1 MRLRKE
7 VKIFFLILLIGL
19 SSILVF
25 KYKDKIFKAKDNTK
39 IVNNTEDAKKQS
51 EEERK
56 LKELEEQKK
65 KKYDEC
71 MKQPYKMETL
81 DKEFNDLFYSYRNLN
96 LGIAFTDV
104 NNDYTYY
111 LNPKKG
117 YYSGCVVKLF
127 SVIYFVEKARAG
139 EIDLHSTLTY
149 RPEDKHQFS
158 DMTDQHNFYDEIP
171 ITTLIRYMLTIS
183 DNSAYF
189 IIIHNYGADTFNNYF
204 RDKYGIYLNFTN
216 KHPFISNYTAEL
228 GNKSL
233 ELLYELLKVD
243 DEYSQLIRESMANE
257 VENTLNFDDVKFLHK
272 YGEYDVWH
280 NDIGIYDS
288 EDPYLVSILTTEAL
302 GDYKGLISGVNK
314 DLYTIYK
321 KNLDSKKEYCTGIMN
336 LEE

>member
-1 MRLRKE
+1 MKRKKRR
-7 VKIFFLILLIGL
+7 KIRKSVVIIFLVLLILL
-19 SSILVF
+19 LVF
-25 KYKDKIFKAKDNTK
+25 VLFGLKKHKPEEKKDTKAETKEVENPVDKDM
-39 IVNNTEDAKKQS
+39 ELKKQ
-51 EEERK
+51 
-56 LKELEEQKK
+56 
-65 KKYDEC
+65 KYEEC

-81 DKEFNDLFYSYRNLN
+81 DQEFDELFKSYASLN
-96 LGIAFTDV
+96 LGISFKDV
-104 NNDYTYY
+104 NNDYVYY

-117 YYSGCVVKLF
+117 YYSGCVVKIF

-189 IIIHNYGADTFNNYF
+189 IIIHHYGADTFNNYF
-204 RDKYGIYLNFTN
+204 RDKYGIHLTFTN
-216 KHPFISNYTAEL
+216 NHPFISNYNAEL
-228 GNKSL
+228 ANRSL
-233 ELLYELLKVD
+233 ELLYDVLKVD
-243 DEYSQLIRESMANE
+243 DEYSKLIRESMANE

-288 EDPYLVSILTTEAL
+288 DNPYLVAILTTAAY

-321 KNLDSKKEYCTGIMN
+321 KNLDSKEEYCKGIGGM
-336 LEE
+336 

>member
-1 MRLRKE
+1 MKRKKRR
-7 VKIFFLILLIGL
+7 KIRKSVMVIFLVLLILL
-19 SSILVF
+19 LVF
-25 KYKDKIFKAKDNTK
+25 VLFGLKKHKPEEKKDTKAETKEVEQPVDKDMELREQKYK
-39 IVNNTEDAKKQS
+39 
-51 EEERK
+51 
-56 LKELEEQKK
+56 
-65 KKYDEC
+65 EC
-71 MKQPYKMETL
+71 MKQPYKMDTL
-81 DKEFNDLFYSYRNLN
+81 DEEFNNLFKSYSNLN

-111 LNPKKG
+111 LNEKKG
-117 YYSGCVVKLF
+117 YYSGCVVKIF

-139 EIDLHSTLTY
+139 EIDLNSTLTY
-149 RPEDKHQFS
+149 KPEDKHQFS

-204 RDKYGIYLNFTN
+204 RDKYGIHLTFTN
-216 KHPFISNYTAEL
+216 NHPFISNYTAEL

-233 ELLYELLKVD
+233 ELLYDVLKVD
-243 DEYSQLIRESMANE
+243 DEYSKLIREAMSNE

-280 NDIGIYDS
+280 NDIGIYDT
-288 EDPYLVSILTTEAL
+288 DNPYLVTILTTAAY

-314 DLYTIYK
+314 DMYTIYK
-321 KNLDSKKEYCTGIMN
+321 KNLESKENYCRSIN
-336 LEE
+336 